1 MTFKQVLT
9 KDGVPLE
16 ITIGGK
22 CRLELKEDT
31 DKRPESRYADAES
44 SSGVIGEGSR
54 FEVYRATILKAVYK
68 TGNSGWQSSYPLR
81 AGDALRD
88 AVAEFMLDEIMGM
101 SGTGEPGAADK
112 RVVQQIV
119 DKVQESI
126 GQRDLSR
133 GVIFGGIFVIDI
145 TVPEK
150 TLEAMQA
157 RWAAPIKTSVQ
168 IREAEANREAAI
180 VESKGKADSIR
191 EIQAARLTTSRSWL
205 EVVEALRRALPEMD
219 NELVAY
225 EFVRLVRDLLIEDSE
240 DQEQALGRL
249 IAIRRA
255 MDDRKR
261 LDTLS
266 SFGYARSPFSPPMI
280 QGDTES
286 AQDSGPGEPGTE

>member
-1 MTFKQVLT
+1 
-9 KDGVPLE
+9 
-16 ITIGGK
+16 
-22 CRLELKEDT
+22 
-31 DKRPESRYADAES
+31 
-44 SSGVIGEGSR
+44 VIGEGSR

-88 AVAEFMLDEIMGM
+88 AVAEFTLDEIMGM

-133 GVIFGGIFVIDI
+133 GVVFGGIFVMDI

-180 VESKGKADSIR
+180 VESRGKADSIR
-191 EIQAARLTTSRSWL
+191 EIEGARLTTSRGWL
-205 EVVEALRRALPEMD
+205 EVVEALRKALPEMD
-219 NELVAY
+219 NEFVAF
-225 EFVRLVRDLLIEDSE
+225 EFVTLVRDLLIGDSK
-240 DQEQALGRL
+240 DQEQALRRL
-249 IAIRRA
+249 IAIRGA
-255 MDDRKR
+255 MNDDKR
-261 LDTLS
+261 LETYGGYRWGYSPS
-266 SFGYARSPFSPPMI
+266 SRQMI
-280 QGDTES
+280 PDSSES
-286 AQDSGPGEPGTE
+286 AQDTESGGT